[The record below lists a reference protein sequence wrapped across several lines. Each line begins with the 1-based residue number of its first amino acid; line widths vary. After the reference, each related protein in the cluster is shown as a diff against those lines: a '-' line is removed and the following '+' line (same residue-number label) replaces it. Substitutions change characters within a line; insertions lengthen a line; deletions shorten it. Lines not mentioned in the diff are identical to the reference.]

1 MALRAYHPARLKLR
15 LQSGPAST
23 HKYARRASENRTPHH
38 RLNLGGPSGNPA
50 AARLARKWLG
60 EARVSSGS
68 ERTRPLRNRR
78 TMEADA
84 LSLPSKVKASRSFK
98 RIRPRSSPPH
108 LGDSNTPPRM
118 T

>member
-15 LQSGPAST
+15 LESGPAST

-60 EARVSSGS
+60 EARGSSRNTGGC
-68 ERTRPLRNRR
+68 PLRHRGALRN
-78 TMEADA
+78 EA
-84 LSLPSKVKASRSFK
+84 PYRPPQVWTGETFK
-98 RIRPRSSPPH
+98 RI
-108 LGDSNTPPRM
+108 
-118 T
+118 